1 MFSLDQYKDAMKVV
15 SVPLTADDVS
25 LTRDRFLDAREA
37 VQQAEAAIHAAQGQR
52 GANLEPLYRQLE
64 VAKDGLLEAQAQFQ
78 RIGQYG
84 TSLEAQAFANQQRK
98 TQELEAKKQEEAQL
112 KANEAEKAAYKEE
125 LWPGYLAAGYTRA
138 EFDAH
143 FAEPVHG
150 LWAQRVTERKAQRDR
165 EMATSWR
172 DRYATMHL

>member
-37 VQQAEAAIHAAQGQR
+37 VQQAEAAIHAAQG
-52 GANLEPLYRQLE
+52 
-64 VAKDGLLEAQAQFQ
+64 
-78 RIGQYG
+78 
-84 TSLEAQAFANQQRK
+84 QAFANQQRK